1 MSHYSTEPK
10 DYETAKEATY
20 EHTVCMTSL
29 HAAIPQPRMS
39 LMQFKR
45 FTVE

>member
-10 DYETAKEATY
+10 DYDKQRKQ
-20 EHTVCMTSL
+20 HRNMCITSL
-29 HAAIPQPRMS
+29 HADIPQPRMS

-45 FTVE
+45 FTVK